1 MPLTPVKVSVPTDV
15 PPVHGDAGA
24 LRRALTNLLG
34 NAAKYGRD
42 GQWVGVT
49 VEHRGGRTPE
59 VAITVADRGVGIDA
73 TDLPHIFEA
82 FYRGQYAKERQIH
95 GNGLGLSLVK
105 RIVDAH
111 GGTVT
116 VKSAPGEGAA
126 FTLHLPVA
134 ARAS

>member
-1 MPLTPVKVSVPTDV
+1 
-15 PPVHGDAGA
+15 

-42 GQWVGVT
+42 GQWVGLS
-49 VEHRGGRTPE
+49 VESRGGSRPE
-59 VAITVADRGVGIDA
+59 IAITVADRGAGIA
-73 TDLPHIFEA
+73 ASDLPHIFDA

-105 RIVDAH
+105 RIAVAH
-111 GGTVT
+111 GGKVT

-126 FTLHLPVA
+126 FTLHLPA
-134 ARAS
+134 AATAS